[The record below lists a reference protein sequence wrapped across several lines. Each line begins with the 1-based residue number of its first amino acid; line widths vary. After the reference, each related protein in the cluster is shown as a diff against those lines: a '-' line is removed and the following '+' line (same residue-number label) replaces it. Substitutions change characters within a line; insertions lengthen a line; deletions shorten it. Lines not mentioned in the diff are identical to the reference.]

1 MEGNKKRYGV
11 EGIWVDSLLIFVFD
25 SFFFFLNQERERIRI
40 RIRAEVIDRANC

>member
-1 MEGNKKRYGV
+1 MEGNQKRYGV

-25 SFFFFLNQERERIRI
+25 SFFILNQERERI